1 MLSRAD
7 FMVSFAAQ
15 LAELSAAERIT
26 KEKLKDMSRSLLGAL
41 VGAPDYDALLLGD
54 IQFINSVIPILT
66 PMNKKTFVLFMQ
78 EFSGFNHEVETCV
91 FTTKVQ
97 RDKVKIKER
106 TLAFLEDPHNN
117 IWTWAEKNV
126 KVEKKAFKLE
136 QVTKIIEKAR
146 EATEG
151 NDEAILLAVLDG
163 GISIESL
170 VLVMEHMAQ
179 RVEAEKAEKPAF
191 VEALM

>member
-1 MLSRAD
+1 MLTRAD
-7 FMVSFAAQ
+7 FMVTFAAQ
-15 LAELSAAERIT
+15 LAELAGAERIT

-41 VGAPDYDALLLGD
+41 VGAPDYDALLVGD
-54 IQFINSVIPILT
+54 IQFTNSVIPILT

-78 EFSGFNHEVETCV
+78 EFAGFNFEEETCV

-97 RDKVKIKER
+97 RDKVKIRER

-117 IWTWAEKNV
+117 IWTWAEKHV

-179 RVEAEKAEKPAF
+179 RVEEAKKEQPAF
-191 VEALM
+191 VEAPM

>member
-1 MLSRAD
+1 MLTRAD
-7 FMVSFAAQ
+7 FMVAFAAQ
-15 LAELSAAERIT
+15 LEALAGAERIT

-41 VGAPDYDALLLGD
+41 VGAPDYDALLVGD

-78 EFSGFNHEVETCV
+78 EFSGFNFENETCV

-97 RDKVKIKER
+97 RDKVKQQAK

-117 IWTWAEKNV
+117 IWTWAEKHV
-126 KVEKKAFKLE
+126 KVEKKVFKLE

-170 VLVMEHMAQ
+170 VLVMEHMAE
-179 RVEAEKAEKPAF
+179 RVKAEQPQHIEQPAT
-191 VEALM
+191 

>member
-26 KEKLKDMSRSLLGAL
+26 KEKLKDLSRSLLGAL
-41 VGAPDYDALLLGD
+41 VGAPDFDALLVGD

-66 PMNKKTFVLFMQ
+66 PMNKKTFILFMH
-78 EFSGFNHEVETCV
+78 ELSGFNFEDASQV

-97 RDKVKIKER
+97 RDKVKQQAK

-179 RVEAEKAEKPAF
+179 RVAADKAGQPAF